1 MNWKFLKHEWG
12 AAAFIGT
19 IILGGV
25 VVLVWL
31 LFKAAFAAP
40 IPPTPPC
47 PKETPIVIHANPSPS
62 AGISVA
68 PTPQVTLPS
77 VPFGCSEPS
86 VVVITP
92 TPSPTAKA
100 SSSPSASASV
110 SPKASA
116 SPTKSPAA
124 SATP

>member
-1 MNWKFLKHEWG
+1 MNRNFLKHEWG

-31 LFKAAFAAP
+31 LFKAAFAGP
-40 IPPTPPC
+40 VPPTPPC

-62 AGISVA
+62 AGVSVS
-68 PTPQVTLPS
+68 PTPQVTLPT

-92 TPSPTAKA
+92 TPSPTPKTSASP
-100 SSSPSASASV
+100 SSSAS
-110 SPKASA
+110 PSA
-116 SPTKSPAA
+116 SPTKSPTT
-124 SATP
+124 SPTP